1 MSNETLKNL
10 VQNSLEDMKAVDV
23 QIIDLAGKADFADY
37 MIIASGTSD
46 RHLHAMADK
55 VQQDAKAAG
64 SPALGVEGEDSRDWV
79 LVDLGDIIVH
89 LMRPE
94 TRQLYALDKLWS
106 LPATRQSS

>member
-1 MSNETLKNL
+1 MNTQQLKDL
-10 VQNSLEDMKAVDV
+10 VYNSLEDMKGVDI
-23 QIIDLAGKADFADY
+23 QSIDLSGKTDIADF

-55 VQQDAKAAG
+55 VVTDSKSAG
-64 SPALGVEGEDSRDWV
+64 NPPIGVEGEDSRDWV

-94 TRQLYALDKLWS
+94 TRELYALDKLWS
-106 LPATRQSS
+106 LPPTRG

>member
-1 MSNETLKNL
+1 MTSDALNAL
-10 VQNSLEDMKAVDV
+10 VQHSLDEMKAIDV
-23 QIIDLAGKADFADY
+23 QAIDLQGKADFADY

-46 RHLHAMADK
+46 RHLRAMANR
-55 VQQDAKAAG
+55 VVEDAKAQNHPPIG
-64 SPALGVEGEDSRDWV
+64 IEGEQSQDWV

-106 LPATRQSS
+106 LPATRQA

>member
-1 MSNETLKNL
+1 MSNETLKNT
-10 VQNSLEDMKAVDV
+10 VRNSLEDMKAVDI

-37 MIIASGTSD
+37 MVIASGTSD

-55 VQQDAKAAG
+55 VQVDAKAAG
-64 SPALGVEGEDSRDWV
+64 NPALGIEGEDSRDWV

-94 TRQLYALDKLWS
+94 TRALYALDKLWS
-106 LPATRQSS
+106 LPATRQP